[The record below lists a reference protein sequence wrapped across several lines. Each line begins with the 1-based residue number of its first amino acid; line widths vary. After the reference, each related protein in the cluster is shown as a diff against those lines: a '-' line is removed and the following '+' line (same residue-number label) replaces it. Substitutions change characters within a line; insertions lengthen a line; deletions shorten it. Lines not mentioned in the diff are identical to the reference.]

1 MAAERAFQVEEFLQR
16 RREAMLNKAR
26 AEGQLVHIITTTK
39 YIAPIMKIL
48 HDNPLLYW
56 CHLYEQK

>member
-1 MAAERAFQVEEFLQR
+1 MAVGRAFQVEEFLQR

-26 AEGQLVHIITTTK
+26 AEGQLVHIITTNK

-48 HDNPLLYW
+48 HDNLLLYW
-56 CHLYEQK
+56 